1 MNAIVLTGGIASG
14 KSTVTR
20 YLRSKGYPVIDLDV
34 IAHQVV
40 QAGSPGLALLVQHFG
55 QNILSE
61 DGELNR
67 AMMGQM
73 LFTNP
78 KVKEKVNQLLHPLI
92 FSQMD
97 EEIEAERLAG
107 SQLVFLDIPLF
118 FESSSAFDYN
128 QVWVVYVEPEVQIE
142 RLMARNQLT
151 RQQAMDRIN
160 SQMSLAEKAKRA
172 DQVLDNS
179 SSPAALYATVDKLLE
194 RL

>member
-1 MNAIVLTGGIASG
+1 MNVIVLTGGIASG

-78 KVKEKVNQLLHPLI
+78 QVKEKVNQLLHPLI
-92 FSQMD
+92 FKQMD

-118 FESSSAFDYN
+118 FESPSAFDYD
-128 QVWVVYVEPEVQIE
+128 QVWVVYVEPEVQID

-160 SQMSLAEKAKRA
+160 SQMSLAEKAKIA

-179 SSPAALYATVDKLLE
+179 SSPATLYATVDKLLE

>member
-1 MNAIVLTGGIASG
+1 MNVIVLTGGLASG

-78 KVKEKVNQLLHPLI
+78 QVKEKVNQLLHPLI
-92 FSQMD
+92 FKQMD

-118 FESSSAFDYN
+118 FESPSAFDYD
-128 QVWVVYVEPEVQIE
+128 QVWVVYVEPEVQID

-160 SQMSLAEKAKRA
+160 SQMSLAEKAKIA

-179 SSPAALYATVDKLLE
+179 SSPATLYATVDKLLE

>member
-1 MNAIVLTGGIASG
+1 MNVIVLTGGIASG

-160 SQMSLAEKAKRA
+160 SQMSLAEKAQRA

>member
-1 MNAIVLTGGIASG
+1 MKVIVLTGGIASG

-92 FSQMD
+92 FRQMD

-118 FESSSAFDYN
+118 FESSSAFDYD

-160 SQMSLAEKAKRA
+160 SQMSLAEKAERA

-179 SSPAALYATVDKLLE
+179 SSPGALYATVDKLLE

>member
-1 MNAIVLTGGIASG
+1 MNVIVLTGGIASG

-92 FSQMD
+92 FRQMD

-118 FESSSAFDYN
+118 FESSSAFDYD

-151 RQQAMDRIN
+151 RQQAMDRVN
-160 SQMSLAEKAKRA
+160 SQMSLAEKAQRA

>member
-1 MNAIVLTGGIASG
+1 MNVIVLTGGIASG

-78 KVKEKVNQLLHPLI
+78 QVKEKVNQLLHPLI
-92 FSQMD
+92 FKQMD

>member
-1 MNAIVLTGGIASG
+1 MTVIVLTGGLASG

-78 KVKEKVNQLLHPLI
+78 QVKEKVNQLLHPLI
-92 FSQMD
+92 FKQMD

-118 FESSSAFDYN
+118 FESPSAFDYD
-128 QVWVVYVEPEVQIE
+128 QVWVVYVEPEVQID

-160 SQMSLAEKAKRA
+160 SQMSLAEKAKIA

-179 SSPAALYATVDKLLE
+179 SSPATLYATVDKLLE